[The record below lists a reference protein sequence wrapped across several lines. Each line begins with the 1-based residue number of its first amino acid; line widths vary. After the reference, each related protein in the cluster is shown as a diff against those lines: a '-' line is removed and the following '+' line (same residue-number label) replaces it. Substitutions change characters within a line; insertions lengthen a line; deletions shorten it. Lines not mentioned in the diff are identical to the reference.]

1 MNNYEQMNDRIR
13 ASVLIESANELIQSL
28 LGKIDELNKQNSELK
43 IEIEK
48 LSNPK

>member
-1 MNNYEQMNDRIR
+1 MNNYEQMCDRIR
-13 ASVLIESANELIQSL
+13 ALVLIESANELIQSL